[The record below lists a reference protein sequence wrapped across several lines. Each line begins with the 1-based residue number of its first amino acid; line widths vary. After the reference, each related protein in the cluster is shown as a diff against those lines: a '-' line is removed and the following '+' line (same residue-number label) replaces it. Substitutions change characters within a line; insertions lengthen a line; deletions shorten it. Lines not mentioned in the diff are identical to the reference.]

1 MINFFRKI
9 RKKLADDN
17 KPLKYARYAV
27 GEIFLVVIGILIA
40 LSINNW
46 NEENKKNSLK
56 STYIKSLESDLENDI
71 IFLNSEIKSIQKD
84 LTKSKSLSTRLSSSK
99 ATIDTLV
106 KIVRFEFDPQ
116 TGGPNQLNRNTYN
129 ALVATGNINL
139 FGQELTK
146 KLHEHNASQSN
157 TLATI
162 QLNFQMYVTITN
174 RYAGKYPFN
183 TKYNAINGVLMEPF
197 WDSINENNLKSEFN
211 AVLSTRIR
219 VLDWIG
225 LRKKKLLK
233 QTQELIEQ
241 LKSLENSK

>member
-9 RKKLADDN
+9 RKQLADDN

-106 KIVRFEFDPQ
+106 KIARFEFSPMS
-116 TGGPNQLNRNTYN
+116 GGPNQLNRNTYN

-162 QLNFQMYVTITN
+162 RLNHQIYVN
-174 RYAGKYPFN
+174 RGEIYAGKYPSN
-183 TKYNAINGVLMEPF
+183 TKFNAINGVLMESF
-197 WDSINENNLKSEFN
+197 WDSINENNLKSDFN
-211 AVLSTRIR
+211 AVLNSRIFM
-219 VLDWIG
+219 LYWIG
-225 LRKKKLLK
+225 SFKKSYLNKHKRNTL
-233 QTQELIEQ
+233 QPN
-241 LKSLENSK
+241 NSVM